1 MYVMKDRMRESLS
14 ALCDGECNELELRRV
29 INHVG
34 DDAGMREEW
43 RRYHLIGALMRDE
56 PAGAVDLS
64 KGIMDAIDN
73 EVLADYVPEES
84 VDDSVASTITEERQ
98 RGLPQWLVSGAVA
111 ASVTMAVLVGARMI
125 SDNAFTGAQPM
136 MAASAVVSE
145 APMVEAQMA
154 EAQMAEAAPV
164 AVLLAADQ
172 PASTMSEEELRQ
184 AQEVLRQYVLEHE
197 EQAAGMSGA
206 DPFARVANFGQ
217 TSSAAKAR

>member
-1 MYVMKDRMRESLS
+1 MKDRMRESLS

-64 KGIMDAIDN
+64 DSIMAAIDN
-73 EVLADYVPEES
+73 EVLADCVPEELS
-84 VDDSVASTITEERQ
+84 GAEVAAPEAEKRQ

-111 ASVTMAVLVGARMI
+111 ASVTMAVLVSARMI
-125 SDNAFTGAQPM
+125 TDAPLTGAQPM
-136 MAASAVVSE
+136 MAASEVVSE
-145 APMVEAQMA
+145 APV
-154 EAQMAEAAPV
+154 AEAAPV
-164 AVLLAADQ
+164 AVMLAADQ
-172 PASTMSEEELRQ
+172 PASTMSEDELRQ

-217 TSSAAKAR
+217 NTPAAKAR

>member
-1 MYVMKDRMRESLS
+1 MKDRMRESLS

-64 KGIMDAIDN
+64 DSIMAAIDN
-73 EVLADYVPEES
+73 EVLVDYVPEELS
-84 VDDSVASTITEERQ
+84 GAEVAAPEAEKRQ

-125 SDNAFTGAQPM
+125 TDAPLTGAQPM
-136 MAASAVVSE
+136 MAASEVVSE
-145 APMVEAQMA
+145 APV
-154 EAQMAEAAPV
+154 AEAAPV
-164 AVLLAADQ
+164 AVMLAADQ
-172 PASTMSEEELRQ
+172 PASTMSEDELRQ

-217 TSSAAKAR
+217 NTPAAKAR

>member
-1 MYVMKDRMRESLS
+1 MKDRMRESLS

-145 APMVEAQMA
+145 APMA

-164 AVLLAADQ
+164 AVLLAAGQ
-172 PASTMSEEELRQ
+172 PASSMSEEELRQ